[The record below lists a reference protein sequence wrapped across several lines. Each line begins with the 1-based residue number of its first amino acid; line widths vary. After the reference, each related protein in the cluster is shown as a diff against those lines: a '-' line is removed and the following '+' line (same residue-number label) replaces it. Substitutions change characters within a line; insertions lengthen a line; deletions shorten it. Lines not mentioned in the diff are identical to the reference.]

1 MGSIA
6 DKYINKI
13 NQGSNAPTEEPTR
26 RLSIADKYINKI
38 NKSNELPAETAIP
51 PVAAIS
57 EPSPIA
63 DMPPVDPTGGFRS
76 PTSGVTETN
85 ALLAQQIADQNRA
98 AQIANA
104 PNVTELDSVFYPK
117 TFDPAVT
124 GQNALETERQR
135 LAQVLG
141 EAGPTIAKTE
151 MNINPSIS
159 QVQGVPGNYSTTS
172 EPVAGMPISD
182 AAAVD
187 LMAFGNTSQMPDAD
201 LNRSLSDALEF
212 GDLGARANVAGY
224 LGDANQE
231 LEDGPIGSVMGFGT
245 EYIARPI
252 RDALGL
258 ETKTRQEIAEAFSSE
273 QAMRELNL
281 RKSSADLNYDPMYT
295 KDVKGPLSA
304 LQFAATKTAESLS
317 PMLAAIATKGTLTP
331 LMGMGEVNNNL
342 KDIEGLSKEDRIRL
356 ATAGGAIYGVLE
368 NLGIGMLLKGVPK
381 EVVGKLGT
389 KGIIEL
395 LEKNG
400 LGRLTKAVTAGIA
413 SEAITEAAQD
423 GVSIGA
429 EAIAGKNF
437 EDGEI
442 GSRLFEAAAAGGAGG
457 GTIRGAIQ
465 AGTEAVELAADPLTT
480 AAKQTMRDID
490 NAEFTGEDSATQT
503 AIDLLNPDSRLYQP
517 DSDPSATQADIIA
530 EASRLAD
537 RMEATGGGGANF
549 AQGVRARINNL
560 PNDKELTDKDLDYY
574 RTKLSE
580 LEATPSEIPDQ
591 TNILQ
596 RYFET
601 KEGRSNTQA
610 KYEKVI
616 SDGSYAPIIQQAEAR
631 LNELANQLKELGFD
645 KRKLPTV
652 LPPDAKAIK
661 DEMSRL
667 SGITIRLINRHAAAL
682 AGNKKPKGKTT
693 YAQDAD
699 QTAMDLAQRLGN
711 GSLTNS
717 GANVTP
723 LDRPDIPTA
732 DGDLQPPPA
741 NQQPVNVAG
750 SPGSL
755 LQPAAP
761 SSPAVETDNPIKP
774 TPAQMLARASVLEG
788 ATRSMLDMD
797 ETAANAMLDTLEES
811 FPGIK
816 AEILSFK
823 KPAMPIVPESGPNVQ
838 TSTEAPTAPVIEDE
852 APAVNPQEAEP
863 VGREVPSK
871 PVTSIQTPDSD
882 AKFNVQGRVIELADL
897 KQATGD
903 LQPRDRSRSES
914 QSNVLIRATP
924 QKFNPE
930 RLMDS
935 PTTDSGAPII
945 ARDGTIISGNGR
957 VLTLQEVYSNQPE
970 SLKSYNEFIT
980 AQGID
985 VSGFSQPVFVR
996 QLTDDM
1002 DISQLKQ
1009 FADAANVP
1017 SIAEM
1022 SVTETAQRDASRLTD
1037 KDIIGLYEGG
1047 EVNSLQNDTFVKA
1060 FASQIVSENER
1071 GKFSKD
1077 GKPTREGIARMQN
1090 AILASAFQDTDA
1102 ISIMLEDADPNIKA
1116 IANSYISTAPKFA
1129 QLKKQIADG
1138 RTDAQFDITS
1148 DLAEMA
1154 NLVSRLRREGTKL
1167 QDYYNQSDMLSAP
1180 DPEVQ
1185 RLVRAFYNEGLTRA
1199 NSTKAMK
1206 DFLDFYTT
1214 EALQKESGGLL
1225 PDQATASDIIEAGR
1239 QRTEEKRSEAKGQQQ
1254 PGLEL
1259 AASGNV
1265 KRNDARGKQVPKRR
1279 NAESG
1284 ERAEAVKPRAES
1296 KVDDA
1301 RSESEVEQ
1309 SVEGVAEL
1317 RNTESTSP
1325 ANADT
1330 REENTRGTK
1339 AGRVTIAQSQTLR
1352 QSLYRDAFADAGLE
1366 VDTAVNL
1373 PITNQYRILSKL
1385 VTEKFGLSFV
1395 EKPRQG
1401 AGYDQ
1406 VNALLDAYHNLQWM
1420 THTMA
1425 MPNKAIGL
1433 DGTLG
1438 LALPQNA
1445 WGGYLAAYVNK
1456 EATTPDNY
1464 QSDINPVA
1472 GPVILMPGR
1481 SNSFAHEWGHALDY
1495 HILDRIG
1502 NDWGRG
1508 VTGRIR
1514 TNLEKGEMVY
1524 ADNAPQNV
1532 VEAMGDL
1539 MNAMFMENAEVSAQ
1553 IMKMESEVARLQ
1565 AKQDKRTNGKPIKKL
1580 TDMKEQLRELREGS
1594 SKKRISKS
1602 QYRKDAE
1609 TFATENK
1616 SDVSYWTRP
1625 TEMFARAFEAY
1636 IARNVE
1642 AAGGNT
1648 EFISFENE
1656 AYELAMDKVK
1666 GGDDRLALTYPN
1678 DPDRM
1683 RIFMAMDRLMDELRA
1698 DVIQEGTAA
1707 DAPGDTDMID
1717 AQAEFYKEVDVTKK
1731 ERISIIADQKRAW
1744 TEHKNMRAKIKS
1756 RPQRYKSDLAR
1767 FQDTAGVV
1775 VINTKRGILFNIAA
1789 RYKDNP
1795 AAKALIESVI
1805 ARVATDP
1812 GSTDNRV
1819 TVAGGTFE
1827 EAVRGASRRYAG
1839 IWAGLLQE
1847 HKLESFSA
1855 LDNKELRLFLTS
1867 DETTQANAPD
1877 RIKRAAGDIRN
1888 RLLNPMYD
1896 YMRKNGLD
1904 VNYLPE
1910 GGFMP
1915 RMMDALLV
1923 ADSKEKFVNGLPG
1936 EKKRGAKALY
1946 SDVIYENELG
1956 VIDVNDAD
1964 QASALVKMARKL
1976 EGSLDESTADAAAE
1990 LKFKLKQIERESA
2003 KLDDPEAD
2011 PGDVEAN
2018 IMQLQEEAA
2027 DLHQQLYDDLRDP
2040 YSTEAAKDWYDRV
2053 VRRQVGDISRHGVQ
2067 GSFAK
2072 SRKLPPEADTYMVD
2086 FYLDPTEAITNYI
2099 SGVTRKVEFEKRFG
2113 TKNVPKGKR
2122 KRTSGNS
2129 IDPAGNVHDFMSYV
2143 SEEMAAA
2150 GMKEH
2155 EVRQIQKIVEVV
2167 TGTGAQTD
2175 FALETVL
2182 NTLNTF
2188 GTMAL
2193 LPRAVISSIA
2203 EPMTAAVTT
2212 GSVTDGFRAFAYSLD
2227 EFATFVRGRTARER
2241 KQYYKQLGSILGVID
2256 LPESGEVIANRIGG
2270 TAEEDSKNA
2279 ARLGRFFFRTG
2290 LISITNAQRRG
2301 SLRVGIR
2308 YLGQLGEQ
2316 YAKPASPQMKDR
2328 AREVLQDFGVRPD
2341 DMDQFAD
2348 FMMNLEK
2355 NEKGMYEIDSIID
2368 RSGELS
2374 DMGEIL
2380 ALATRRFTDQT
2391 IQDPKIIDRPMYAE
2405 SPVGRIVFGIQSF
2418 VAAFQRNVLIAS
2430 AKRVQREYENRGA
2443 ASAIPYA
2450 GLNVALPLGSLFLSH
2465 TFVSAVREMLLN
2477 PDKWE
2482 EEKEA
2487 DNLEMYLLTL
2497 GLSRSGFIGRMDPL
2511 VNAMTSLKYQSDL
2524 SNMMVGASG
2533 AYYLKAAQRMAS
2545 IRPEFMGGSNSP
2557 NTVSAEYQFTRGV
2570 YDVVV
2575 PTALSMLATHTGL
2588 GPVASAAA
2596 GVSAAAGSSPAVK
2609 HYVLRSVI
2617 KQLYDEE
2624 YRPGRSGRK
2633 SGSGSRG
2640 GAFR

>member
-1 MGSIA
+1 MADIFNPFEDEKVAEKASIFDPFKDTNSSDIFNPFA
-6 DKYINKI
+6 D
-13 NQGSNAPTEEPTR
+13 
-26 RLSIADKYINKI
+26 
-38 NKSNELPAETAIP
+38 LPAETAIP

-57 EPSPIA
+57 EPSPIT
-63 DMPPVDPTGGFRS
+63 DMPPVDPTGSFRS
-76 PTSGVTETN
+76 PISGVTETN

-104 PNVTELDSVFYPK
+104 PNTTELDSVFYPK

-124 GQNALETERQR
+124 GQQALETERQR
-135 LAQVLG
+135 LADVMQQP
-141 EAGPTIAKTE
+141 GPTIAKTE
-151 MNINPSIS
+151 ANINPSIS
-159 QVQGVPGNYSTTS
+159 QVQGLPGNYTTTRN
-172 EPVAGMPISD
+172 PVSGMPISD
-182 AAAVD
+182 AAAID
-187 LMAFGNTSQMPDAD
+187 EMAFGNTYQMSNNAISRGTGRMLGVFNLFAQQLGLKDTGDYIDRMQELNRIIPEAPKDVQDGLRAITDENNTWGEAFRAMKDNPGAVLSVVGESIPQMIPSLLAATGTTIVTGGNIFAGAAAVGATSGAIEFGNVLDEEIRSSGVD
-201 LNRSLSDALEF
+201 LNDDAAVQELFDNPEFWGRARERGARRGIAIGLFDALSM
-212 GDLGARANVAGY
+212 GMAGKLVNMAKVRGSGRLGVGGAATAELAGV
-224 LGDANQE
+224 Q
-231 LEDGPIGSVMGFGT
+231 GPLGSVGEFSAQLLEQQGGF
-245 EYIARPI
+245 
-252 RDALGL
+252 RDGLNLG
-258 ETKTRQEIAEAFSSE
+258 EIALEG
-273 QAMRELNL
+273 
-281 RKSSADLNYDPMYT
+281 
-295 KDVKGPLSA
+295 V
-304 LQFAATKTAESLS
+304 AEIV
-317 PMLAAIATKGTLTP
+317 PGA
-331 LMGMGEVNNNL
+331 GEVAV
-342 KDIEGLSKEDRIRL
+342 ST
-356 ATAGGAIYGVLE
+356 TAGGD
-368 NLGIGMLLKGVPK
+368 P
-381 EVVGKLGT
+381 
-389 KGIIEL
+389 
-395 LEKNG
+395 
-400 LGRLTKAVTAGIA
+400 IA
-413 SEAITEAAQD
+413 
-423 GVSIGA
+423 
-429 EAIAGKNF
+429 
-437 EDGEI
+437 
-442 GSRLFEAAAAGGAGG
+442 L
-457 GTIRGAIQ
+457 
-465 AGTEAVELAADPLTT
+465 

-490 NAEFTGEDSATQT
+490 NAEFATTPEQE
-503 AIDLLNPDSRLYQP
+503 AIALLQPQDMLLEEQIVDLQMRLKSLGQDKLASVYGSWLDRLDTMKPENLTFLRKKVEEEERKAAGVQSLSP
-517 DSDPSATQADIIA
+517 RVENVMQDYLAKSDLELEQFNAAMSDP
-530 EASRLAD
+530 
-537 RMEATGGGGANF
+537 
-549 AQGVRARINNL
+549 
-560 PNDKELTDKDLDYY
+560 
-574 RTKLSE
+574 RTKDVMEDL
-580 LEATPSEIPDQ
+580 
-591 TNILQ
+591 
-596 RYFET
+596 
-601 KEGRSNTQA
+601 GRKMQM
-610 KYEKVI
+610 I
-616 SDGSYAPIIQQAEAR
+616 GDR
-631 LNELANQLKELGFD
+631 LHELGFD
-645 KRKLPTV
+645 YKTV
-652 LPPDAKAIK
+652 ASDPNAPDAVKKAREFLSNGGIAMRLMKQLNANIK
-661 DEMSRL
+661 GYKGNRQVTDEDLNKTIGRL
-667 SGITIRLINRHAAAL
+667 
-682 AGNKKPKGKTT
+682 
-693 YAQDAD
+693 
-699 QTAMDLAQRLGN
+699 QTA
-711 GSLTNS
+711 LTVDVKPLIES
-717 GANVTP
+717 APANPSVQGTIPNPTP
-723 LDRPDIPTA
+723 PEA
-732 DGDLQPPPA
+732 DGELQPPSA
-741 NQQPVNVAG
+741 NSQPVNVANA
-750 SPGSL
+750 PDL
-755 LQPAAP
+755 PPQPAAP
-761 SSPAVETDNPIKP
+761 SSP
-774 TPAQMLARASVLEG
+774 SV
-788 ATRSMLDMD
+788 
-797 ETAANAMLDTLEES
+797 
-811 FPGIK
+811 
-816 AEILSFK
+816 
-823 KPAMPIVPESGPNVQ
+823 Q
-838 TSTEAPTAPVIEDE
+838 TEAPTAPTVQETAPPQPEAPVAEE

-871 PVTSIQTPDSD
+871 PVTNVQTPDGQ
-882 AKFNVQGRVIELADL
+882 ANFNVQGRVIELADL

-903 LQPRDRSRSES
+903 LQPRDRSRKES
-914 QSNVLIRATP
+914 AALAKERAGSM
-924 QKFNPE
+924 FNPA
-930 RLMDS
+930 RLLDD
-935 PTTDSGAPII
+935 PTSGSGAPII
-945 ARDGTIISGNGR
+945 ARDGTIMSGNGR
-957 VLTLQEVYSNQPE
+957 VLTMQEVYASQSD
-970 SLKSYNEFIT
+970 SLSRYQSALKD
-980 AQGID
+980 AGI
-985 VSGFSQPVFVR
+985 STEGFSQPVFVR
-996 QLTDDM
+996 QLADDM
-1002 DISQLKQ
+1002 TVQELKR
-1009 FADAANVP
+1009 FADLSNTEAQAQ
-1017 SIAEM
+1017 M
-1022 SVTETAQRDASRLTD
+1022 SMTERASRDSTRLTD
-1037 KDIIGLYEGG
+1037 SKIIDLYRGDFDIDAA
-1047 EVNSLQNDTFVKA
+1047 QNRGF
-1060 FASQIVSENER
+1060 VSEYAKKILSPTEQGAFFN
-1071 GKFSKD
+1071 SK
-1077 GKPTREGIARMQN
+1077 GEISQEGISRVKN
-1090 AILASAFQDTDA
+1090 AILASAFDNPDTLA
-1102 ISIMLEDADPNIKA
+1102 TMLESSDENIKA
-1116 IANSYISTAPKFA
+1116 ISNAFMSAAPKFA

-1167 QDYYNQSDMLSAP
+1167 QDYYNQTDMLSEP
-1180 DPEVQ
+1180 DPEVK

-1225 PDQATASDIIEAGR
+1225 PDQTTASDIIEAGR
-1239 QRTEEKRSEAKGQQQ
+1239 QRTEEKRSEAKGQNQ

-1265 KRNDARGKQVPKRR
+1265 KRNDASGKQVQKRR
-1279 NAESG
+1279 NAGSG
-1284 ERAEAVKPRAES
+1284 ERTEAVKPKAES

-1309 SVEGVAEL
+1309 SLEGVAEL

-1352 QSLYRDAFADAGLE
+1352 QSLYRDAFADAGFD

-1385 VTEKFGLSFV
+1385 VKEKFGLSFV
-1395 EKPRQG
+1395 EKPQQG

-1456 EATTPDNY
+1456 EATTPDSY
-1464 QSDINPVA
+1464 QSDVNPVT

-1502 NDWGRG
+1502 KNWDRG

-1514 TNLEKGEMVY
+1514 TNLKSGEMVY
-1524 ADNAPQNV
+1524 SDNAPQNV

-1539 MNAMFMENAEVSAQ
+1539 MNAMFMDNAEVSAE
-1553 IMKMESEVARLQ
+1553 IMKLEGEVARLQ
-1565 AKQDKRTNGKPIKKL
+1565 AKQDKRTSGKPIKKL
-1580 TDMKEQLRELREGS
+1580 ADAKEQLRKLREGS
-1594 SKKRISKS
+1594 SKKPIAKS

-1656 AYELAMDKVK
+1656 AYEMAMDKVK

-1698 DVIQEGTAA
+1698 DVIQEGKAA

-1717 AQAEFYKEVDVTKK
+1717 AQAEFYKEVDLTKK
-1731 ERISIIADQKRAW
+1731 ERIGIIADQKRAW
-1744 TEHKNMRAKIKS
+1744 NEHKVMRQKIRS

-1775 VINTKRGILFNIAA
+1775 IINTKRGILFNMAS
-1789 RYKDNP
+1789 RYKDN
-1795 AAKALIESVI
+1795 ARAKALIESVI
-1805 ARVATDP
+1805 ERVATDP

-1819 TVAGGTFE
+1819 TVSGGTFE

-1839 IWAGLLQE
+1839 IWATLLE
-1847 HKLESFSA
+1847 KHKLDSFGA

-1888 RLLNPMYD
+1888 KLLNPMYD

-1923 ADSKEKFVNGLPG
+1923 ADSKEKFVNGKPG

-1956 VIDVNDAD
+1956 ALDVNDAE
-1964 QASALVKMARKL
+1964 QASALVKMARSL
-1976 EGSLDESTADAAAE
+1976 RDSLDESTADAAEE

-2003 KLDDPEAD
+2003 KLDDPEVD

-2018 IMQLQEEAA
+2018 IMQLQEEVV
-2027 DLHQQLYDDLRDP
+2027 DLHQQLYEDLRDP
-2040 YSTEAAKDWYDRV
+2040 YSTEAANDWYDRV

-2099 SGVTRKVEFEKRFG
+2099 SGVTRKVEYEKRFG
-2113 TKNVPKGKR
+2113 TKTVPKGKR

-2167 TGTGAQTD
+2167 TGTGANTD

-2203 EPMTAAVTT
+2203 EPMTAAITT
-2212 GSVTDGFRAFAYSLD
+2212 GSVTDGFRTFAYSLD

-2256 LPESGEVIANRIGG
+2256 LPESGEVIANRVGG

-2316 YAKPASPQMKDR
+2316 YAKPSSPRMKDR

-2430 AKRVQREYENRGA
+2430 AKRVEREYKNRGL
-2443 ASAIPYA
+2443 ASTIPYA
-2450 GLNVALPLGSLFLSH
+2450 GWNVALPLGSLFMTH
-2465 TFVSAVREMLLN
+2465 TLVSAVREMLLN

-2533 AYYLKAAQRMAS
+2533 SYYLKAVQRMAG
-2545 IRPEFMGGSNSP
+2545 IRPEFMGGTNSP
-2557 NTVSAEYQFTRGV
+2557 NTVSAEYQFARGT
-2570 YDVVV
+2570 YDMIV
-2575 PTALSMLATHTGL
+2575 PFALSILATHSGL
-2588 GPVASAAA
+2588 GGVAQAAA
-2596 GVSAAAGSSPAVK
+2596 GVTAAAGSSPGVK
-2609 HYVLRSVI
+2609 HWVLRNVI
-2617 KQLYDEE
+2617 YQLYDEE

-2633 SGSGSRG
+2633 KKSEERSPWQ
-2640 GAFR
+2640 

>member
-1 MGSIA
+1 MKFDEFGFPLEQEDQSTSKV
-6 DKYINKI
+6 DEL
-13 NQGSNAPTEEPTR
+13 GFPLDTAPQTGLDEFGFPLDTAPQTGLDEFGFP
-26 RLSIADKYINKI
+26 LD
-38 NKSNELPAETAIP
+38 LPAETAIP

-57 EPSPIA
+57 EPSPIT

-104 PNVTELDSVFYPK
+104 PNTTELDSVFYPK

-124 GQNALETERQR
+124 GQQALETERQR
-135 LAQVLG
+135 LADVMEQP
-141 EAGPTIAKTE
+141 GPTIAKTE
-151 MNINPSIS
+151 ANVNPSIS
-159 QVQGVPGNYSTTS
+159 QVQGLPGNYTTTRQ
-172 EPVAGMPISD
+172 PVSGMPISD
-182 AAAVD
+182 AAAID
-187 LMAFGNTSQMPDAD
+187 EMAFGNTYQMPNNAISRGTGRMLGVFNLFAQQLGLKDTGD
-201 LNRSLSDALEF
+201 YIDRMQELNRII
-212 GDLGARANVAGY
+212 
-224 LGDANQE
+224 
-231 LEDGPIGSVMGFGT
+231 P
-245 EYIARPI
+245 
-252 RDALGL
+252 
-258 ETKTRQEIAEAFSSE
+258 EA
-273 QAMRELNL
+273 
-281 RKSSADLNYDPMYT
+281 
-295 KDVKGPLSA
+295 
-304 LQFAATKTAESLS
+304 
-317 PMLAAIATKGTLTP
+317 
-331 LMGMGEVNNNL
+331 
-342 KDIEGLSKEDRIRL
+342 
-356 ATAGGAIYGVLE
+356 
-368 NLGIGMLLKGVPK
+368 PK
-381 EVVGKLGT
+381 EVQDGLRAITDENNTWGEVFRAMKDNPGAVLSVVGESIPQMIPSLLAATGTTLATGGNIFAGAAAVGATSGAIEFGNVLDEEIRSSGVNLNDDAAVQELFQNPEFWGRARERGSRRGIAIGLFDALSMGMAGKLVNMAKVRGS
-389 KGIIEL
+389 
-395 LEKNG
+395 
-400 LGRLTKAVTAGIA
+400 GRL
-413 SEAITEAAQD
+413 
-423 GVSIGA
+423 GVG
-429 EAIAGKNF
+429 G
-437 EDGEI
+437 
-442 GSRLFEAAAAGGAGG
+442 AAAGESAFVQGPLGSVGEFTAQMLEKQGGFRDGFNLGEIALEGVGEGTMGPVDIAAATAAGG
-457 GTIRGAIQ
+457 
-465 AGTEAVELAADPLTT
+465 DPVAL

-490 NAEFTGEDSATQT
+490 NAEFATTPEQ
-503 AIDLLNPDSRLYQP
+503 
-517 DSDPSATQADIIA
+517 
-530 EASRLAD
+530 EAV
-537 RMEATGGGGANF
+537 E
-549 AQGVRARINNL
+549 
-560 PNDKELTDKDLDYY
+560 
-574 RTKLSE
+574 
-580 LEATPSEIPDQ
+580 
-591 TNILQ
+591 
-596 RYFET
+596 
-601 KEGRSNTQA
+601 
-610 KYEKVI
+610 
-616 SDGSYAPIIQQAEAR
+616 
-631 LNELANQLKELGFD
+631 
-645 KRKLPTV
+645 
-652 LPPDAKAIK
+652 
-661 DEMSRL
+661 RL
-667 SGITIRLINRHAAAL
+667 S
-682 AGNKKPKGKTT
+682 P
-693 YAQDAD
+693 
-699 QTAMDLAQRLGN
+699 
-711 GSLTNS
+711 
-717 GANVTP
+717 
-723 LDRPDIPTA
+723 
-732 DGDLQPPPA
+732 QPPPVQTELPQPAAPAADGQIQPPSA
-741 NQQPVNVAG
+741 NSQPVNLAN
-750 SPGSL
+750 PPDL
-755 LQPAAP
+755 PPQPAAP
-761 SSPAVETDNPIKP
+761 SSPNVKTD
-774 TPAQMLARASVLEG
+774 
-788 ATRSMLDMD
+788 
-797 ETAANAMLDTLEES
+797 
-811 FPGIK
+811 
-816 AEILSFK
+816 
-823 KPAMPIVPESGPNVQ
+823 
-838 TSTEAPTAPVIEDE
+838 APTAPAVQETAPPQPAAPVAEE

-871 PVTSIQTPDSD
+871 PVTSVQTPDGQ
-882 AKFNVQGRVIELADL
+882 ANFNVQGRVIELADL

-903 LQPRDRSRSES
+903 LQPRDRSRKES
-914 QSNVLIRATP
+914 AALAKERAGSM
-924 QKFNPE
+924 FNPA
-930 RLMDS
+930 RLLDD
-935 PTTDSGAPII
+935 PTSGSGAPII
-945 ARDGTIISGNGR
+945 ARDGTIMSGNGR
-957 VLTLQEVYSNQPE
+957 VLTMQEVYASQSD
-970 SLKSYNEFIT
+970 SLASYQS
-980 AQGID
+980 ALKDAGINTE
-985 VSGFSQPVFVR
+985 GFSQPVFVR
-996 QLTDDM
+996 QLADDM
-1002 DISQLKQ
+1002 TVQELKR
-1009 FADAANVP
+1009 FADLSNTEAQAQ
-1017 SIAEM
+1017 M
-1022 SVTETAQRDASRLTD
+1022 SMTERASRDSTRLTD
-1037 KDIIGLYEGG
+1037 SKIIDLYRGDFDIDAA
-1047 EVNSLQNDTFVKA
+1047 QNRGF
-1060 FASQIVSENER
+1060 VSEYAKKILSPTEQGAFFN
-1071 GKFSKD
+1071 SK
-1077 GKPTREGIARMQN
+1077 GEISQEGISRVKN
-1090 AILASAFQDTDA
+1090 AILASAFDNPDTLA
-1102 ISIMLEDADPNIKA
+1102 TMLESSDENIKA
-1116 IANSYISTAPKFA
+1116 ISNAFMAAAPKFA

-1180 DPEVQ
+1180 DPEVK

-1214 EALQKESGGLL
+1214 EALQKETGGLL
-1225 PDQATASDIIEAGR
+1225 PDQTTASDIIEAGR
-1239 QRTEEKRSEAKGQQQ
+1239 QRTEEKRSEAKGQNQ

-1265 KRNDARGKQVPKRR
+1265 KRNDARGKQVQKRR

-1301 RSESEVEQ
+1301 RSESAVEK

-1352 QSLYRDAFADAGLE
+1352 QSLYRDAFADAGFE

-1385 VTEKFGLSFV
+1385 VKEKFGLSFV
-1395 EKPRQG
+1395 EKPQQG

-1456 EATTPDNY
+1456 EATTPDSY
-1464 QSDINPVA
+1464 QSDVNPVT

-1502 NDWGRG
+1502 KNWDRG

-1514 TNLEKGEMVY
+1514 TNLKSGEMVY

-1539 MNAMFMENAEVSAQ
+1539 MNAMFMENAEVSAE
-1553 IMKMESEVARLQ
+1553 IMKLEGEVARLQ
-1565 AKQDKRTNGKPIKKL
+1565 AKQDKRTSGKPIKKL
-1580 TDMKEQLRELREGS
+1580 ADAREQLRKLREGS

-1656 AYELAMDKVK
+1656 AYKMAMDKVE

-1678 DPDRM
+1678 DTDRM

-1698 DVIQEGTAA
+1698 DVIQEGKAA

-1717 AQAEFYKEVDVTKK
+1717 AQAEFYKEVDLTKR
-1731 ERISIIADQKRAW
+1731 ERIGIVADQRRAW
-1744 TEHKNMRAKIKS
+1744 NQHKIDRQKIRS

-1775 VINTKRGILFNIAA
+1775 LINTKRGILFNIAN
-1789 RYKDNP
+1789 RYKDN
-1795 AAKALIESVI
+1795 ARAKALIESVI
-1805 ARVATDP
+1805 ERVATDP

-1819 TVAGGTFE
+1819 TVSGGTFE

-1839 IWAGLLQE
+1839 IWAALLE
-1847 HKLESFSA
+1847 KHKLDSFGA

-1888 RLLNPMYD
+1888 KLLNPMYD

-1923 ADSKEKFVNGLPG
+1923 ADSQENFVNGKPG

-1956 VIDVNDAD
+1956 ALDVNDAE
-1964 QASALVKMARKL
+1964 QASALVKMARSL

-2003 KLDDPEAD
+2003 KLDDPEVD
-2011 PGDVEAN
+2011 PGDVEAS
-2018 IMQLQEEAA
+2018 IMQLQEEVV
-2027 DLHQQLYDDLRDP
+2027 DLHQQLYEDLRDP

-2086 FYLDPTEAITNYI
+2086 FYLDPVEAITNYI
-2099 SGVTRKVEFEKRFG
+2099 SGVTRKVEYEKRFG
-2113 TKNVPKGKR
+2113 TKTVPKGKR
-2122 KRTSGNS
+2122 QRTSGNS
-2129 IDPAGNVHDFMSYV
+2129 IDPASNVHDFMSYV

-2167 TGTGAQTD
+2167 TGTGAPAD

-2182 NTLNTF
+2182 NALNTF

-2193 LPRAVISSIA
+2193 LPRAVISSVA

-2241 KQYYKQLGSILGVID
+2241 KQYYKQLGSVLGVID
-2256 LPESGEVIANRIGG
+2256 LPESGEVIANRVGG
-2270 TAEEDSKNA
+2270 TAEDDSKNA
-2279 ARLGRFFFRTG
+2279 QRLGRFFFRTG
-2290 LISITNAQRRG
+2290 LVSITNAQRRG

-2316 YAKPASPQMKDR
+2316 YAKPASPRMKDR

-2391 IQDPKIIDRPMYAE
+2391 IQDPKIIDRPMFAD

-2418 VAAFQRNVLIAS
+2418 IAAFQRNVLLAS
-2430 AKRVQREYENRGA
+2430 AKRVQREYENRGITSA
-2443 ASAIPYA
+2443 APYA
-2450 GLNVALPLGSLFLSH
+2450 ALNVALPLGALYLSH
-2465 TFVSAVREMLLN
+2465 TLVSAVREMLLN

-2497 GLSRSGFIGRMDPL
+2497 GLSRSGFTGRMDPL
-2511 VNAMTSLKYQSDL
+2511 INAATSLKYQSDL
-2524 SNMMVGASG
+2524 SNMLVGAS
-2533 AYYLKAAQRMAS
+2533 ASYYARAAQRM
-2545 IRPEFMGGSNSP
+2545 IYPTLGLNSP
-2557 NTVSAEYQFTRGV
+2557 NTVSAEYQFARGT
-2570 YDVVV
+2570 YDMIV
-2575 PTALSMLATHTGL
+2575 PFALSILATHSGL
-2588 GPVASAAA
+2588 GGVAQAAA
-2596 GVSAAAGSSPAVK
+2596 GVTAAAGSSPGVK
-2609 HYVLRSVI
+2609 HWVLRNI
-2617 KQLYDEE
+2617 IYQLYDEE

-2633 SGSGSRG
+2633 SGSGSSG
-2640 GAFR
+2640 GYISKGGYSN

>member
-1 MGSIA
+1 MADIFNPFEDEKVAEKASIFDPFKDTNSSDIFNPFA
-6 DKYINKI
+6 D
-13 NQGSNAPTEEPTR
+13 
-26 RLSIADKYINKI
+26 
-38 NKSNELPAETAIP
+38 LPAETAIP

-57 EPSPIA
+57 EPSPIT

-104 PNVTELDSVFYPK
+104 PNTTELDSVFYPK

-124 GQNALETERQR
+124 GQQALETERQR
-135 LAQVLG
+135 LADVMQQP
-141 EAGPTIAKTE
+141 GPTIAKTE
-151 MNINPSIS
+151 ANINPSIS
-159 QVQGVPGNYSTTS
+159 QVQGLPGNYTTTRN
-172 EPVAGMPISD
+172 PVSGMPISD
-182 AAAVD
+182 AAAID
-187 LMAFGNTSQMPDAD
+187 EMAFGNTYQMSNNAISRGTGRMLGVFNLFAQQLGLKDTGDYIDRMQELNRIIPEAPKDVQDGLRAITDENNTWGEAFRAMKDNPGAVLSVVGESIPQMIPSLLAATGTTIVTGGNIFAGAAAVGATSGAIEFGNVLDEEIRSSGVD
-201 LNRSLSDALEF
+201 LNDDAAVQELFDNPEFWGRARERGARRGIAIGLFDALSM
-212 GDLGARANVAGY
+212 GMAGKLVNMAKVRGSGRLGVGGAATAELAGV
-224 LGDANQE
+224 Q
-231 LEDGPIGSVMGFGT
+231 GPLGSVGEFSAQLLEQQGGF
-245 EYIARPI
+245 
-252 RDALGL
+252 RDGLNLG
-258 ETKTRQEIAEAFSSE
+258 EIALEG
-273 QAMRELNL
+273 
-281 RKSSADLNYDPMYT
+281 
-295 KDVKGPLSA
+295 V
-304 LQFAATKTAESLS
+304 AEIV
-317 PMLAAIATKGTLTP
+317 PGA
-331 LMGMGEVNNNL
+331 GEVAV
-342 KDIEGLSKEDRIRL
+342 ST
-356 ATAGGAIYGVLE
+356 TAGG
-368 NLGIGMLLKGVPK
+368 
-381 EVVGKLGT
+381 
-389 KGIIEL
+389 
-395 LEKNG
+395 
-400 LGRLTKAVTAGIA
+400 
-413 SEAITEAAQD
+413 
-423 GVSIGA
+423 
-429 EAIAGKNF
+429 
-437 EDGEI
+437 
-442 GSRLFEAAAAGGAGG
+442 
-457 GTIRGAIQ
+457 
-465 AGTEAVELAADPLTT
+465 DPVAL

-490 NAEFTGEDSATQT
+490 NFEFSTTAQQE
-503 AIDLLNPDSRLYQP
+503 AIDVSRPQELSLEEQIVDLEMRLRAVGDDKMADVYRRKLDNPDGINPEQLKFLKAKVDEAERKASSTSSLKPRDENVFTSFVSQSPKEQAELDQALEDTRTGPILRELQKTMQAISDQMHEMGYHYNDVRKNDDKMP
-517 DSDPSATQADIIA
+517 DSIKDGRDYLANAGIAMRLIRQINANVKGYKGSRAVSDADI
-530 EASRLAD
+530 
-537 RMEATGGGGANF
+537 
-549 AQGVRARINNL
+549 
-560 PNDKELTDKDLDYY
+560 
-574 RTKLSE
+574 
-580 LEATPSEIPDQ
+580 DQ
-591 TNILQ
+591 TIGRLQ
-596 RYFET
+596 
-601 KEGRSNTQA
+601 A
-610 KYEKVI
+610 
-616 SDGSYAPIIQQAEAR
+616 
-631 LNELANQLKELGFD
+631 
-645 KRKLPTV
+645 V
-652 LPPDAKAIK
+652 L
-661 DEMSRL
+661 S
-667 SGITIRLINRHAAAL
+667 
-682 AGNKKPKGKTT
+682 
-693 YAQDAD
+693 QDAIPKI
-699 QTAMDLAQRLGN
+699 QSAP
-711 GSLTNS
+711 
-717 GANVTP
+717 ANPSVQGTIPNPTP
-723 LDRPDIPTA
+723 PEA
-732 DGDLQPPPA
+732 DGELQPPSA
-741 NQQPVNVAG
+741 NSQPVNVANA
-750 SPGSL
+750 PDL
-755 LQPAAP
+755 PPQPAAP
-761 SSPAVETDNPIKP
+761 SPPSVE
-774 TPAQMLARASVLEG
+774 
-788 ATRSMLDMD
+788 
-797 ETAANAMLDTLEES
+797 
-811 FPGIK
+811 
-816 AEILSFK
+816 
-823 KPAMPIVPESGPNVQ
+823 
-838 TSTEAPTAPVIEDE
+838 TEAPTAPAVQETAPPQPAAPVAEE

-863 VGREVPSK
+863 VGQEVPSK
-871 PVTSIQTPDSD
+871 PVTSVQTPDGQ
-882 AKFNVQGRVIELADL
+882 ANFNVQGRVIELADL

-903 LQPRDRSRSES
+903 LQPRDRSRKES
-914 QSNVLIRATP
+914 AALAKERAGSM
-924 QKFNPE
+924 FNPA
-930 RLMDS
+930 RLLDD
-935 PTTDSGAPII
+935 PTSGSGAPII
-945 ARDGTIISGNGR
+945 ARDGTIMSGNGR
-957 VLTLQEVYSNQPE
+957 VLTMQEVYASQSD
-970 SLKSYNEFIT
+970 SLSRYQSALKD
-980 AQGID
+980 AGI
-985 VSGFSQPVFVR
+985 STEGFSQPVFVR
-996 QLTDDM
+996 QLADDM
-1002 DISQLKQ
+1002 TVQELKR
-1009 FADAANVP
+1009 FADLSNTEAQAQ
-1017 SIAEM
+1017 M
-1022 SVTETAQRDASRLTD
+1022 SMTERASRDSTRLTD
-1037 KDIIGLYEGG
+1037 SKIIDLYRGDFDIDAA
-1047 EVNSLQNDTFVKA
+1047 QNRGF
-1060 FASQIVSENER
+1060 VSEYAKKILSPTEQGAFFN
-1071 GKFSKD
+1071 SK
-1077 GKPTREGIARMQN
+1077 GEISQEGISRVKN
-1090 AILASAFQDTDA
+1090 AILASAFDNPDTLA
-1102 ISIMLEDADPNIKA
+1102 TMLESSDENIKA
-1116 IANSYISTAPKFA
+1116 ISNAFMSAAPKFA

-1167 QDYYNQSDMLSAP
+1167 QDYYNQTDMLSEP

-1225 PDQATASDIIEAGR
+1225 PDQTTASDIIEAGR
-1239 QRTEEKRSEAKGQQQ
+1239 QRTEEKRSEAKGQNQ

-1265 KRNDARGKQVPKRR
+1265 KRNDARGKQVQKRR
-1279 NAESG
+1279 NAGSG
-1284 ERAEAVKPRAES
+1284 ERTEAVKPKAES

-1309 SVEGVAEL
+1309 SLEGVAEL

-1352 QSLYRDAFADAGLE
+1352 QSLYRDAFADAGFD

-1385 VTEKFGLSFV
+1385 VKEKFGLSFV
-1395 EKPRQG
+1395 EKPQQG

-1456 EATTPDNY
+1456 EATTPDSY
-1464 QSDINPVA
+1464 QSDVNPVT

-1502 NDWGRG
+1502 KNWDRG

-1514 TNLEKGEMVY
+1514 TNLKSGEMVY
-1524 ADNAPQNV
+1524 SDNAPQNV

-1539 MNAMFMENAEVSAQ
+1539 MNAMFMDNAEVSAE
-1553 IMKMESEVARLQ
+1553 IMKLEGEVARLQ
-1565 AKQDKRTNGKPIKKL
+1565 AKQDKRTSGKPIKKL
-1580 TDMKEQLRELREGS
+1580 ADAKEQLRKLREGS
-1594 SKKRISKS
+1594 SKKPIAKS

-1656 AYELAMDKVK
+1656 AYEMAMDKVK

-1698 DVIQEGTAA
+1698 DVIQEGKAA

-1717 AQAEFYKEVDVTKK
+1717 AQAEFYKEVDLTKK
-1731 ERISIIADQKRAW
+1731 ERIGIIADQKRAW
-1744 TEHKNMRAKIKS
+1744 NEHKVMRQKIRS

-1775 VINTKRGILFNIAA
+1775 IINTKRGILFNMAS
-1789 RYKDNP
+1789 RYKDNTR
-1795 AAKALIESVI
+1795 AKALIESVI
-1805 ARVATDP
+1805 ERVATDP

-1819 TVAGGTFE
+1819 TVSGGTFE

-1839 IWAGLLQE
+1839 IWATLLE
-1847 HKLESFSA
+1847 KHKLDSFGA

-1888 RLLNPMYD
+1888 KLLNPMYD

-1923 ADSKEKFVNGLPG
+1923 ADSKEKFVNGKPG

-1956 VIDVNDAD
+1956 ALDVNDAE
-1964 QASALVKMARKL
+1964 QASALVKMARSL
-1976 EGSLDESTADAAAE
+1976 RDSLDESTADAAEE

-2003 KLDDPEAD
+2003 KLDDPEVD

-2018 IMQLQEEAA
+2018 IMQLQEEVV
-2027 DLHQQLYDDLRDP
+2027 DLHQQLYEDLRDP
-2040 YSTEAAKDWYDRV
+2040 YSTEAANDWYDRV

-2099 SGVTRKVEFEKRFG
+2099 SGVTRKVEYEKRFG
-2113 TKNVPKGKR
+2113 TKTVPKGKR

-2155 EVRQIQKIVEVV
+2155 EVRQIQDIVQVV
-2167 TGTGAQTD
+2167 TGTGAPAD

-2212 GSVTDGFRAFAYSLD
+2212 GSVTDGFRTFAYSLD

-2256 LPESGEVIANRIGG
+2256 LPESGEVIANRVGG

-2316 YAKPASPQMKDR
+2316 YAKPSSPRMKDR

-2348 FMMNLEK
+2348 L
-2355 NEKGMYEIDSIID
+2355 
-2368 RSGELS
+2368 
-2374 DMGEIL
+2374 
-2380 ALATRRFTDQT
+2380 
-2391 IQDPKIIDRPMYAE
+2391 
-2405 SPVGRIVFGIQSF
+2405 
-2418 VAAFQRNVLIAS
+2418 
-2430 AKRVQREYENRGA
+2430 
-2443 ASAIPYA
+2443 
-2450 GLNVALPLGSLFLSH
+2450 
-2465 TFVSAVREMLLN
+2465 
-2477 PDKWE
+2477 
-2482 EEKEA
+2482 
-2487 DNLEMYLLTL
+2487 
-2497 GLSRSGFIGRMDPL
+2497 
-2511 VNAMTSLKYQSDL
+2511 
-2524 SNMMVGASG
+2524 
-2533 AYYLKAAQRMAS
+2533 
-2545 IRPEFMGGSNSP
+2545 
-2557 NTVSAEYQFTRGV
+2557 
-2570 YDVVV
+2570 
-2575 PTALSMLATHTGL
+2575 
-2588 GPVASAAA
+2588 
-2596 GVSAAAGSSPAVK
+2596 
-2609 HYVLRSVI
+2609 
-2617 KQLYDEE
+2617 
-2624 YRPGRSGRK
+2624 
-2633 SGSGSRG
+2633 
-2640 GAFR
+2640 